1 MIVARHLKIFLEDD
15 LDRHFPRERW
25 IRTVAH
31 PTRLEAL
38 AGHADEEAWKR
49 NGVQGGQSGAS
60 VGHPKLPARGLRFA
74 ELEPPAGEMV

>member
-38 AGHADEEAWKR
+38 AGQADDEAGKR
-49 NGVQGGQSGAS
+49 NEVQDGHCGAS
-60 VGHPKLPARGLRFA
+60 VGQRELPARGLRFA